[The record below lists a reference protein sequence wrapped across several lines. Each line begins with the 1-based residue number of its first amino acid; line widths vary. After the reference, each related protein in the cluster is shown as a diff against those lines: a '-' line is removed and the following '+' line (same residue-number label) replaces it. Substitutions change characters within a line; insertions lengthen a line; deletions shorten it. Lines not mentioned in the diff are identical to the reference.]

1 MRVNDIISG
10 VVLILAAS
18 AMIAYT
24 LTFPAF
30 PGQKYGP
37 SLFPRLLGTGIILC
51 GLLLVARGLAARR
64 SGEALLTL
72 APWTRDPW
80 RVVSFFLVL
89 GLILAYIFVS
99 EQIGFLPVAFVMILT
114 LFVWFRVRLVV
125 AVPTAAI
132 TVWVVHWF
140 FASLMR
146 VPLPR
151 GLLTNIL

>member
-10 VVLILAAS
+10 VVLIVAAS

-37 SLFPRLLGTGIILC
+37 SLFPRLLGAGIIIC
-51 GLLLVARGLAARR
+51 GLLLVARGVAARR

-80 RVVSFFLVL
+80 RVMSFLLIVGLV
-89 GLILAYIFVS
+89 LAYILVS
-99 EQIGFLPVAFVMILT
+99 QQIGFLPVAFLMILT
-114 LFVWFRVRLVV
+114 LFLWFRVRLVV
-125 AVPTAAI
+125 ALPTAAVA
-132 TVWVVHWF
+132 VWVVHWF